1 MLQAPISRAP
11 AVGESFS
18 RLGAALRRHGARAAL
33 AVALALAASVAV
45 TLVLPAT
52 YRAQALLRVGDW
64 APALAPAPA
73 AGHDDEPAAI
83 AARLLRSQQIAQPVA
98 RRLDL
103 ARDPEYGAAAAAGSA
118 VSATAGAASE
128 DALGEALLRHV
139 QMQRRPGGDLLA
151 LSVEDQHPAVAA
163 ALADG
168 LIAELRGQMAA
179 REAQSA
185 ASAAAFLDTQ
195 LAGARRNWQAAEA
208 ALSRFRA
215 AHPADS
221 AAPGASAAR
230 ARLDD
235 LAQAV
240 NRAEIDLWQQRAA
253 QTAGGAAARLTAEEQ
268 RPWTELRVR
277 RAELAAQASRLAAQ
291 YGPNALPLRQAR
303 EALASVE
310 ASLAQYRRATLAG
323 HGVSA
328 GADQWALSRLRA
340 ALARQQVWLDAA
352 ERNAAQD
359 GWLAARAQAQMT
371 LYESLWE
378 KRRQLAVSEGLLRN
392 PVQVLAPARVPL
404 RPIWPRWPVNLGLG
418 LLAGILCAA
427 LLIAVEEWRAVARA
441 GPAALAALR
450 LPLLGSMPAM
460 PELRDEAQRE
470 PPGASR
476 ARPEPNES
484 LLPVHVSQATPRPS
498 AWSAPGGRTARAE
511 RRGGG
516 GARAAEA
523 DPGGRLPASS
533 GKPPIVRV
541 RINLPVSA
549 RRRGQC
555 DPAAGPRSLE
565 AAVRL
570 PLPRRARSALDD
582 LTASLL
588 LMAAEETRI
597 VLVTGAAAGADARAV
612 SVLLARGLHDAGERV
627 LLVDCRARAAD
638 GDASATA
645 SVPLGLGDYLAGDC
659 PLDVLL
665 AAAARSE
672 EGPSVIGS
680 GRGAFSA
687 TALAGPAMRG
697 FVAAARQRWD
707 WILLDGGPLAASPG
721 ARLLAA
727 QADAAVLVART
738 GGRTASLSRAAALLH
753 ENSTRLLGVVLQDV
767 PFRTVR
773 IGGAEPRPAAIPVAA
788 SNVSAARARA
798 AAG

>member
-11 AVGESFS
+11 VVGESFS

-33 AVALALAASVAV
+33 AIALALAASAAV

-73 AGHDDEPAAI
+73 AGRDDEPAAI

-103 ARDPEYGAAAAAGSA
+103 ARDPDYRAAAAAAPA
-118 VSATAGAASE
+118 VSAAAGAASE

-139 QMQRRPGGDLLA
+139 QVQRRPGGDLLA

-179 REAQSA
+179 RETQSA

-215 AHPADS
+215 AHPADA

-240 NRAEIDLWQQRAA
+240 NRTEIDLWQQRAA

-303 EALASVE
+303 QALASVE

-328 GADQWALSRLRA
+328 GADRWALSRLRA

-352 ERNAAQD
+352 ARNAAQD

-378 KRRQLAVSEGLLRN
+378 RRRQMAVSEGLLRN

-404 RPIWPRWPVNLGLG
+404 RPIRPRWPVSLGLG

-427 LLIAVEEWRAVARA
+427 LLIGLDEWRAVARA

-450 LPLLGSMPAM
+450 LPLLGSMPAI
-460 PELRDEAQRE
+460 PELGDEAQRE
-470 PPGASR
+470 APGAPR
-476 ARPEPNES
+476 AQPEPNES
-484 LLPVHVSQATPRPS
+484 LLPVQVSQPTSRPS
-498 AWSAPGGRTARAE
+498 AWSVRGGLAARAE
-511 RRGGG
+511 RRGA

-523 DPGGRLPASS
+523 DPGGRLPAASS
-533 GKPPIVRV
+533 KPPFVRV
-541 RINLPVSA
+541 RIHLPVST
-549 RRRGQC
+549 RRKAQR
-555 DPAAGPRSLE
+555 DPVAGPRSLE
-565 AAVRL
+565 AAVGL
-570 PLPRRARSALDD
+570 PLPRCARSALDA

-588 LMAAEETRI
+588 LMAAEDTRI
-597 VLVTGAAAGADARAV
+597 VLVAGAGAGAV

-627 LLVDCRARAAD
+627 LLVDCRAGAAD
-638 GDASATA
+638 ADASTA
-645 SVPLGLGDYLAGDC
+645 APAAPGLGDYLAGDC
-659 PLDVLL
+659 ALDMLL
-665 AAAARSE
+665 ATAARSE

-697 FVAAARQRWD
+697 FAAAARQRWD
-707 WILLDGGPLAASPG
+707 WILLDGGPLPASPG

-738 GGRTASLSRAAALLH
+738 GERTASLSRAAALLH
-753 ENSTRLLGVVLQDV
+753 ENSTRLLGVVLHAV
-767 PFRTVR
+767 PLRIVR
-773 IGGAEPRPAAIPVAA
+773 IGGAASRPAVIPVAA
-788 SNVSAARARA
+788 SNVPAARARA